1 MRKATCRTAVAAAVT
16 RAQRF
21 RRAAIRVLHFAFF
34 ILNFALPISASDFLF
49 APETAFS
56 RIQHG
61 WTNYST
67 AFLATHDTTSADFGA
82 VAGFYTPQCDVTPL
96 EFAAIFI
103 WGGPT
108 NQQVNFAN
116 FTFQVCL
123 WSGLGAFTNSPKLGD
138 LATFNFPRPTGG
150 STTVPDA
157 FTRGTRPAWLLRF
170 ALTNESLV
178 LTNHLTCLVGVA
190 ARADSGRSGDL
201 FIPTSRFAGSS
212 DVQAGNSIIGGWRSL
227 ADAGGATTYW
237 GQLATELI
245 VRPVLAKPPTLLI
258 ECREGSVQLSW
269 SGEAGCFN
277 VQMSLD
283 LASSSG
289 WSTLNATADFADGAN
304 RLSLPMTEQTQW
316 FRLCK

>member
-1 MRKATCRTAVAAAVT
+1 MRSAKCRIAVAT
-16 RAQRF
+16 PAQRF
-21 RRAAIRVLHFAFF
+21 QRAVIQVLHFAFF
-34 ILNFALPISASDFLF
+34 IFCFALPISAADLLF
-49 APETAFS
+49 GPEIAFS

-67 AFLATHDTTSADFGA
+67 AFLATHDTTSADFGT

-108 NQQVNFAN
+108 NQQVNFAD
-116 FTFQVCL
+116 FTFQVYL

-138 LATFNFPRPTGG
+138 LATFTFPRPTGG

-190 ARADSGRSGDL
+190 ASADSSRAGDL

-212 DVQAGNSIIGGWRSL
+212 DVQAGNTIIGGWRNL
-227 ADAGGATTYW
+227 ADAGGATIYW

-245 VRPVLAKPPTLLI
+245 VRPVLTDPPTLLI
-258 ECREGSVQLSW
+258 EWREGNVQLSW
-269 SGEAGCFN
+269 PAQAGCFN
-277 VQMSLD
+277 VQMSPD
-283 LASSSG
+283 LSSSSN
-289 WSTLNATADFADGAN
+289 WSTLSATADFIDGTN
-304 RLSLPMTEQTQW
+304 RLTLPATEQTQW